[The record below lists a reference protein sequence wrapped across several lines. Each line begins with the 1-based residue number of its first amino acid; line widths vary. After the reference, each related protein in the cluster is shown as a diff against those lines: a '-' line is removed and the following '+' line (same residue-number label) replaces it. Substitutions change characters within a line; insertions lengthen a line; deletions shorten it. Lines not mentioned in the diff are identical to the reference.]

1 MNKSQL
7 ITLHYFIAACK
18 SSGVFNEV
26 ADGFQHFHDAADDP
40 RAADFTHPVDS
51 MEPLPESKSAE
62 WSLALSCIF
71 GWLTEPYFRNVPLK
85 GEPGKRRVVCC
96 VSPRKLGMR
105 TAALIYSLRPDL
117 LPGESSASLA
127 GKVGVTKQAFAKHVR
142 AFRERF
148 KLKTRTMRSD
158 AAREA
163 MRKAALAGHA
173 KRRAAR

>member
-1 MNKSQL
+1 M
-7 ITLHYFIAACK
+7 
-18 SSGVFNEV
+18 FNEV

-40 RAADFTHPVDS
+40 RAAEFTHPVEA

-62 WSLALSCIF
+62 WGLALSCIF

-117 LPGESSASLA
+117 LPGESAASLA
-127 GKVGVTKQAFAKHVR
+127 QKVGVTKQAFAKHVR
-142 AFRERF
+142 AFSVRF

-158 AAREA
+158 DAREA
-163 MRKAALAGHA
+163 MRQAAIASHSRRKS
-173 KRRAAR
+173 KRL